1 MADKTQATSDQPR
14 VPARSLD
21 KSAPSVQYRVSGIK
35 SATKRSTPRKASRQ

>member
-14 VPARSLD
+14 VPAKSLGRD
-21 KSAPSVQYRVSGIK
+21 TPSVQYRVTGIK